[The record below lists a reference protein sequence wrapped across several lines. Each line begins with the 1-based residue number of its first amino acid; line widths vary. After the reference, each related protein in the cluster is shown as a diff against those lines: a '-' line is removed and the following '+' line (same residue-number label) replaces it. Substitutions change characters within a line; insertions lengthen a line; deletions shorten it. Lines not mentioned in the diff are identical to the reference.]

1 MEVRRTNGS
10 PSELYHHGVKGQKW
24 GVRRYQNYDGSLK
37 NAAKKRYVSKTL
49 NSLQRHK
56 ADAEFRRDRYENYS
70 KTVET
75 SIEKAKLKGKDKK
88 VEKEEK
94 VLKKYQELKNTAIN
108 EIKQVDSA
116 TKKSIDTAIKN
127 NWNVTVKQAAANV
140 MPKTAKDELIISC
153 ITAGILGGAGV
164 AAGVISGNAALITGA
179 SRSAT
184 ASTIIAGANA
194 GKNRRTIDTY
204 SVKKKKE

>member
-1 MEVRRTNGS
+1 MEVRHLRS
-10 PSELYHHGVKGQKW
+10 DELQHHGVKGQKW

-37 NAAKKRYVSKTL
+37 NAAKKRYISKTL

-56 ADAEFRRDRYENYS
+56 ADAEFRRDRYTNYS
-70 KTVET
+70 KAIET

-88 VEKEEK
+88 VEKKEK

-116 TKKSIDTAIKN
+116 TKKTIDTAIKN
-127 NWNVTVKQAAANV
+127 NWNVTVKQGAANV

-153 ITAGILGGAGV
+153 FTAGFLGGAAV
-164 AAGVISGNAALITGA
+164 TAGVSSGNAAFTT
-179 SRSAT
+179 SVTRSAI
-184 ASTIIAGANA
+184 ASTIVAGVNA
-194 GKNRRTIDTY
+194 RNARRTIDTY
-204 SVKKKKE
+204 SIKKKKE